1 MDQKGFWSLIDAVN
15 KEVSPED
22 TEGILKATQEKLLQ
36 LPLREIMDFHNL
48 LTLYMDL
55 ADIPDLVAAA
65 TIINDGISDDGFTDF
80 RAWLV
85 SRGRDVY
92 AKALK
97 DADSLAKLNVKPE
110 ATEFEL
116 YGYIGAY
123 AYSVKCLQEK
133 KDLQKL
139 QDNPYFTL
147 KDKGVELVEHML
159 KNYCVQDEFL
169 METKDPVIQSLYRM
183 VYQRLRAYDIYED
196 ARKHPLSG
204 KRREEIRGELDIRPS
219 MEWKRSWASAELQD
233 ILPDL
238 YEKYQEQS
246 YTMEV

>member
-22 TEGILKATQEKLLQ
+22 TDGILKATQEKLLQ
-36 LPLREIMDFHNL
+36 LPLREILDYHNL

-55 ADIPDLVAAA
+55 ADIPDLDAAA

-97 DADSLAKLNVKPE
+97 DADSLAKLNVKPA

-116 YGYIGAY
+116 YGYIGA
-123 AYSVKCLQEK
+123 
-133 KDLQKL
+133 
-139 QDNPYFTL
+139 
-147 KDKGVELVEHML
+147 
-159 KNYCVQDEFL
+159 
-169 METKDPVIQSLYRM
+169 
-183 VYQRLRAYDIYED
+183 
-196 ARKHPLSG
+196 
-204 KRREEIRGELDIRPS
+204 
-219 MEWKRSWASAELQD
+219 
-233 ILPDL
+233 
-238 YEKYQEQS
+238 
-246 YTMEV
+246 

>member
-22 TEGILKATQEKLLQ
+22 TDGILKATQEKLLQ
-36 LPLREIMDFHNL
+36 LPLREIMDFHNQ

-97 DADSLAKLNVKPE
+97 DADSLAKLNVKPA

-123 AYSVKCLQEK
+123 AYSVKCQQEK
-133 KDLQKL
+133 KDLQKI
-139 QDNPYFTL
+139 QDNQYFTL